1 MLFIWILHGRKIK
14 NILFILVTAFF
25 AALVAYIQNE
35 EMTVFSTSNGPRA
48 LSNVETNKKQ
58 ITLSF
63 DVGWGDDNLKPMLD
77 YLDDNKI
84 PATIFIT
91 GEWAERH
98 AELVEEMKNK
108 GFEIESHGYNHKPYT
123 TLKPYE
129 IKRDISLAN
138 TAIEKAG
145 GGKPTYIRP
154 PEGKINQE
162 VIKTVTTT
170 QQQIVLWNIN
180 PQDWKLRKAQAIAQE
195 VIQQTTNGSIIR
207 LHGSDSAIQTL
218 KALPIIIGQLKQK
231 GFTFVTLTELIS
243 DATLNLEN
251 ID

>member
-14 NILFILVTAFF
+14 NVLFILITAFF
-25 AALVAYIQNE
+25 AALVAYVQNE
-35 EMTVFSTSNGPRA
+35 EVTVFSTSSGPRA
-48 LSNVETNKKQ
+48 LSNVETSKKQ
-58 ITLSF
+58 TALSF
-63 DVGWGDDNLKPMLD
+63 DVGWGDDNLKPILD
-77 YLDDNKI
+77 YLVDNKI

-98 AELVEEMKNK
+98 TELVEEMKNK

-123 TLKPYE
+123 ALKPYE
-129 IKRDISLAN
+129 ITKDISLAN

-154 PEGKINQE
+154 PEGKINKN

-170 QQQIVLWNIN
+170 QQQLVLWNIN
-180 PQDWKLRKAQAIAQE
+180 PQDWKLHNAQTIAQE
-195 VIQQTTNGSIIR
+195 VIQQTTKGSIIR

-218 KALPIIIGQLKQK
+218 RALPVIISQLKKK
-231 GFTFVTLTELIS
+231 GFTFVTLKELIS
-243 DATLNLEN
+243 DSTLDLEN